1 MTYSGANNSY
11 NDGDKEITDLV
22 NECVSHWD
30 ECWADNVRSFKD
42 SMKKNFEGP
51 MSDSTKNNLKSDDI
65 MPFECNTLEAH
76 ISRLLGDFSLANMGI
91 KVTPSDLQPESQIPG
106 LITAAF
112 EQIFYKSDSDTMQ
125 TQVNRN
131 QLGGGYGVMRVKKV
145 YTDESSFS
153 TEPRIENAP
162 DPTLCGFD
170 PTAVLVHKGDGD
182 YCFEFVPYTKDY
194 FEDKFNV
201 DPTRISFPAIGNAGN
216 EFAWKKNNGK
226 DDIYYVCDFY
236 CKKRKQAKIYRT
248 PKGNLT
254 AAQWNKLREASI
266 GTGSPE
272 VFVDIKTFPSRST
285 QFEKI
290 HRYQVC
296 GDKLLSESVTDL
308 KYLPLVFID
317 GNSITIQG
325 KQKVRSLTHNV
336 QQAQEVKDILWSK
349 ATDLLMRQDKSKLLI
364 AEEAMPTSEESKLPW
379 KNPQKSYSMYVYK
392 AYKKEESG
400 QVMPVPPP
408 TIMPPEPISQELL
421 AAKSEADQLI
431 QLGLGSFDA
440 QQGNIGPQVVSGKAI
455 LAGAAQSN
463 AAARPYLINFA
474 SCFRQVIDIL
484 VDLIPKCYKEFAQF
498 NVKNDTGDKEVVT
511 LNGPGGL
518 QASDL
523 EPNKL
528 NVYVSLDGSFEAQ
541 RANAMQQL
549 TQLST
554 TNAGLA
560 QLLSGPGLP
569 LLLKNL
575 DIDGKSELIAISE
588 QQIQQSQ
595 NQPPQPNPA
604 MMAAQA
610 KIMQQQTN
618 AQKAHNDFMID
629 QGNLNIR
636 QQEANQDGYKIH
648 GKVQT
653 ELANTNIN
661 AAGTMHNASTAIEHH
676 NLEVQ
681 KLYTPTPDAKIG
693 LEESIMENNSG
704 EQK

>member
-1 MTYSGANNSY
+1 MTYSGATSSY
-11 NDGDKEITDLV
+11 SDGDKEITDLV

-30 ECWADNVRSFKD
+30 EYWADNVRSFKN
-42 SMKKNFEGP
+42 SMKRNFEGP
-51 MSDSTKNNLKSDDI
+51 MSDSTKNNLKNDDI
-65 MPFECNTLEAH
+65 FPFECNTLEPY
-76 ISRLLGDFSLANMGI
+76 ISRLLGDFSFSDMG
-91 KVTPSDLQPESQIPG
+91 VEVSASDTDPTSQIPS
-106 LITAAF
+106 LMTAIF
-112 EQIFYKSDSDTMQ
+112 KQIYYKSDSDTVQ
-125 TQVNRN
+125 TQLYRQV
-131 QLGGGYGVMRVKKV
+131 LGGGYGVMRARTEYV
-145 YTDESSFS
+145 DELSFS
-153 TEPRIENAP
+153 TQPRIEHAP

-201 DPTRISFPAIGNAGN
+201 DPTRISFPAIGNAGT
-216 EFAWKKNNGK
+216 EFAWRKNNGR
-226 DDIYYVCDFY
+226 DDVYYVCDFY
-236 CKKRKQAKIYRT
+236 CKKRKQARIYRT

-290 HRYQVC
+290 YRYQVC

-308 KYLPLVFID
+308 DKLPLVFFD
-317 GNSITIQG
+317 GNSVTIQG
-325 KQKVRSLTHNV
+325 KQKIRSFTHNV

-349 ATDLLMRQDKSKLLI
+349 ATDLLMKQGESKLII
-364 AEEAMPTSEESKLPW
+364 AEEAMPTSEASKLPW

-392 AYKKEESG
+392 AYREEKG
-400 QVMPVPPP
+400 QFMPVPPP
-408 TIMPPEPISQELL
+408 NIMPPEPISQELL

-440 QQGNIGPQVVSGKAI
+440 QQGNIGQQVVSGKAI

-463 AAARPYLINFA
+463 SAAKPYLINFS

-484 VDLIPKCYKEFAQF
+484 VDLIPQCYKELAQF
-498 NVKNDTGDKEVVT
+498 DVKDSTGVDGVVT
-511 LNGPGGL
+511 LNGPTGL

-528 NVYVSLDGSFEAQ
+528 NVYVSLNGSFEAQ

-560 QLLSGPGLP
+560 QLLSGQGLP
-569 LLLKNL
+569 LLLQNL
-575 DIDGKSELIAISE
+575 DIVGKSELIAMAE

-604 MMAAQA
+604 MIAAQA

-618 AQKAHNDFMID
+618 ARKVNNDYMID
-629 QGNLNIR
+629 QGNLMIR

-661 AAGTMHNASTAIEHH
+661 AAETMHEAAAKIEHH
-676 NLEVQ
+676 NLEVE
-681 KLYTPTPDAKIG
+681 KLYTPTPDAKID
-693 LEESIMENNSG
+693 LETAMMENDDG
-704 EQK
+704 R